1 MIEFEMVG
9 IPAVGNVA
17 TILGLEFVCS
27 LPNNLRDLVGS
38 FLGRTELAGTWVFS
52 ILEDS
57 A

>member
-1 MIEFEMVG
+1 MDG

-27 LPNNLRDLVGS
+27 LPNNLGDLVGS
-38 FLGRTELAGTWVFS
+38 FPSWTKLANAWVLC